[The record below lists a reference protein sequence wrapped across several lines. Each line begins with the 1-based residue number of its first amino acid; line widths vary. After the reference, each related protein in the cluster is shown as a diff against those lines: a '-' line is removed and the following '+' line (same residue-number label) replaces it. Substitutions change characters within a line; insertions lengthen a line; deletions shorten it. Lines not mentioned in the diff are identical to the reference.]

1 MIIGNTTSVCPVCL
15 KTISAQKI
23 IKDNHHIYLDKTC
36 PQHGSFSTLIWEDSL
51 ESYSA
56 WDRNSMVSEPPVFP
70 NPAQKGCPND
80 CGLCEEHLRKGC
92 CMLLEL
98 TNRCNLRCPVC
109 FASAGEQKPHD
120 LSMEEIEKQYDFL
133 MNHGGPFNIQLSG
146 GEPTMRDDL
155 SEIIRMGRSKG
166 FTFFQ
171 LNTNGIRLAESPS
184 YAKELKEAG
193 LNTVFLQFDGLSDQ
207 TYQILR
213 GRPLLDEK
221 LFAIRNCASA
231 GLGVVLVPVIAPD
244 VNEHE
249 IGRILHFALENMPAI
264 RGVHFQPVSY
274 FGRCNLEEPK
284 IRITIP
290 RMLRAIE
297 SQTKGLM
304 KQSDFGSGG
313 AENPYCS
320 FHASYMRRKDGTLKA
335 LAQKDSQCCCTTS
348 DDSRNF
354 VANQWTGVESNSEC
368 GCCQP
373 AKETSNNCC
382 CGESADSKVTEWNS
396 FDEFLE
402 QARMNTFT
410 VSGMI
415 FQDAFNLD
423 LDRLKRCYICEVD
436 SRYGMV
442 PFCAYNLTDLNGR
455 SLYRK

>member
-1 MIIGNTTSVCPVCL
+1 MILGTTTSVCPVCL
-15 KTISAQKI
+15 KTIPANKTL
-23 IKDNHHIYLDKTC
+23 KDDNYIYLDKTC
-36 PQHGSFSTLIWEDSL
+36 PEHGTFSTLIWEGSK
-51 ESYSA
+51 ESYEN
-56 WDRNSMVSEPPVFP
+56 WDRNSVVSEPPVDAK
-70 NPAQKGCPND
+70 PAEKGCPND
-80 CGLCEEHLRKGC
+80 CGLCSDHLRKGC

-109 FASAGEQKPHD
+109 FAAAGEQAPFD
-120 LSMEEIEKQYDFL
+120 LSLEEIEKQYDFL
-133 MNHGGPFNIQLSG
+133 MAHGGPFNIQLSG

-155 SEIIRMGRSKG
+155 PEIIRLGQKKG

-171 LNTNGIRLAESPS
+171 LNTNGIRLGCDPS
-184 YAKELKEAG
+184 YAKALKEAG
-193 LNTVFLQFDGLSDQ
+193 LNTVFLQFDGLSDK
-207 TYQILR
+207 TYEILR

-221 LFAIRNCASA
+221 LMAIHNCAAA

-244 VNEHE
+244 VNESE
-249 IGRILHFALENMPAI
+249 IGRILHFALNNLPAV
-264 RGVHFQPVSY
+264 RGVHFQPISY
-274 FGRCNLEEPK
+274 FGRCDLKAPQM
-284 IRITIP
+284 RLTIP
-290 RMLRAIE
+290 KMLQLIE
-297 SQTKGLM
+297 EQTNGLM

-320 FHASYMRRKDGTLKA
+320 FHASYLKRKDGSLRA

-354 VANQWTGVESNSEC
+354 VASHWTGSE
-368 GCCQP
+368 
-373 AKETSNNCC
+373 KTSDSCC
-382 CGESADSKVTEWNS
+382 CGTSSTSGITEWNS

-402 QARMNTFT
+402 QARLNTFT

-442 PFCAYNLTDLNGR
+442 PFCAYNLTDINGR